1 MRASLGVM
9 AVAILLA
16 AGAAAAQTAPPPTA
30 PAPSTSAQAPTTQA
44 TPPPVT
50 ELPPVEVIGA
60 SPLIGSG
67 IDRNTVPA
75 ETQVL
80 DSNDLKREGTPD
92 LLGSLN
98 QQVGGVSLDSAS
110 GNPFQPT
117 FFYHGFAASGLQ
129 GTPQGLAVYV
139 NGVRFNQPFGDTVD
153 WDLIPAITIDKVNL
167 EGSNPVFGLNALG
180 GAVNVQL
187 KNGFT
192 WQGLEADISGGSFG
206 QIQGEFQYGKQAG
219 NVSTYVAGTVLHQN
233 GWRDLQSTDLQNVYG
248 DVGWRSDLA
257 ELHVNITAAHS
268 VLNGPGTSP
277 VQLLAADPSAQ
288 FTAPNQVSNQYAAVS
303 LNGTVDVTDST
314 SIQALV
320 YYRYFLQ
327 RVTNGNAPNDTPC
340 NDGSGLLC
348 SDSGPS
354 TTLGGAF
361 IPDFLNGGPYSELD
375 NQTTNTNAYGASA
388 QVTNTNDLFSFKNHF
403 IAGVSFDGAQ
413 TLFSATS
420 FIGGLTPDTRVFIGP
435 GVVIDEPGTN
445 SPVRVA
451 ISNATYGL
459 YFADTLNL
467 TSRLAVTVS
476 GRFNAALVDLNDQN
490 GGDLTG
496 NHSYNHFNPAAGVT
510 YQVAPWMTAYAGY
523 AVANRAPTPAELS
536 CAGPTNSCSL
546 ANFFVGDPNLQQVI
560 SYTAEAG
567 VRGTFTPFDGA
578 KLNYNLGLFHT
589 DLNNDIAF
597 INSVTT
603 GRAFFANIGETRRQ
617 GVDVGL
623 QLKTDRWLAYIAYT
637 YTDATFQSGFT
648 ESAGSN
654 PAADANGNITIQ
666 RGNRLPG
673 IPVNQV
679 KLGVYYK
686 VTDKWTVGATAIGA
700 STAFLFGDEAN
711 LTPPLPGYF
720 TVNVSTSYQLTDNV
734 QLFAWAENITNT
746 RYDTFG
752 TFSPTSSVFLAQA
765 PGATNPRSLSPAAPI
780 GGFGGVRISF

>member
-1 MRASLGVM
+1 MRAGPIVAVSAMLLG
-9 AVAILLA
+9 
-16 AGAAAAQTAPPPTA
+16 GNAAAQTAQPAA
-30 PAPSTSAQAPTTQA
+30 PVT
-44 TPPPVT
+44 T
-50 ELPPVEVIGA
+50 ELPPVEVVGA
-60 SPLIGSG
+60 TPLLGSG
-67 IDRNTVPA
+67 VNRNTVPA
-75 ETQVL
+75 ETHVL
-80 DSNDLKREGTPD
+80 NSTDLSREGTPN

-98 QQVGGVSLDSAS
+98 QQVSGVSLDSAS

-153 WDLIPAITIDKVNL
+153 WDLIPNIAIDKINL
-167 EGSNPVFGLNALG
+167 VGSNPVFGLNALG
-180 GAVNVQL
+180 GAVNIQL

-192 WQGLEADISGGSFG
+192 YHGFEADISGGSFG
-206 QIQGEFQYGKQAG
+206 QIQGEFQYGKQAD
-219 NVSTYVAGTVLHQN
+219 NTSTYVAGTVLHQN
-233 GWRDLQSTDLQNVYG
+233 GWRDLQSTELQNIYG
-248 DVGWRSDLA
+248 DVGWRSDRA
-257 ELHVNITAAHS
+257 EVHLNITGAHS
-268 VLNGPGTSP
+268 ILNGPGTSP
-277 VQLLAADPSAQ
+277 VELLAADPSAQ
-288 FTAPNQVSNQYAAVS
+288 FTAPNQISNQYASVS
-303 LNGTVDVTDST
+303 LSGTVDATDTT
-314 SIQALV
+314 SIQAIT

-348 SDSGPS
+348 SDSGFS
-354 TTLGGAF
+354 TTLGGSF

-375 NQTTNTNAYGASA
+375 NQTTNTNAYGVSA
-388 QVTNTNDLFSFKNHF
+388 QVTNTNDVFSFKNHF
-403 IAGVSFDGAQ
+403 VAGVSFDGAQ

-420 FIGGLTPDTRVFIGP
+420 YIGGLTPDTRVFIGP
-435 GVVIDEPGTN
+435 GVVIDEPGEN

-451 ISNATYGL
+451 ISNATYGIFL
-459 YFADTLNL
+459 ADTLNL

-476 GRFNAALVDLNDQN
+476 GRFNEALVDLNDQN

-496 NHSYNHFNPAAGVT
+496 NHSYSHFNPAAGVT

-546 ANFFVGDPNLQQVI
+546 ANFFVGDPSLQQVI

-578 KLNYNLGLFHT
+578 NITYNLGLFHT
-589 DLNNDIAF
+589 DLNNDIAL

-603 GRAFFANIGETRRQ
+603 GRAFFANIGDTRRQ
-617 GVDVGL
+617 GIDVGV
-623 QLKTDRWLAYIAYT
+623 QLKTDRWLAYVAYT

-648 ESAGSN
+648 ELAGSN
-654 PAADANGNITIQ
+654 PAADANGNITVQ
-666 RGNRLPG
+666 RGNRMPS

-686 VTDKWTVGATAIGA
+686 ATDKWTVGATAIGA

-720 TVNVSTSYQLTDNV
+720 TVNLSTSYQLTDHI
-734 QLFAWAENITNT
+734 QLFAWAQNITNA
-746 RYDTFG
+746 RYYTFG

-780 GGFGGVRISF
+780 GGFGGVRVTF